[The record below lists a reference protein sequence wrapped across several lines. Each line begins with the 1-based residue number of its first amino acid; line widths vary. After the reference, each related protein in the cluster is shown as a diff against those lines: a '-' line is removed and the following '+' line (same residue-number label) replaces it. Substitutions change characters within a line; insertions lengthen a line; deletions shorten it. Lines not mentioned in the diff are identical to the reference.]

1 MAKYEMQVSNLP
13 PEEGQEAVTFP
24 RMVIERQVDTEELVR
39 RASHGTTFGEAETLG
54 CLRLLARELAY
65 AMAQGCS
72 VRLEGIGTFTP
83 ALGLRR
89 GKEREQADG
98 SGGRRNAT
106 SVRVKDVNFR
116 ASPGL
121 VREVDRWCRLKRSD
135 RKFAR
140 SSDRYTEQERLELAR
155 GFLRQH
161 GRMLL
166 WQYCQLTGLL
176 KDKASRE
183 LRRWTERR
191 EETGITST
199 GRGPVKAW
207 VPYVPSAPAGD

>member
-1 MAKYEMQVSNLP
+1 MAKYGMQVSNLP

-24 RMVIERQVDTEELVR
+24 RMVIERQIDTDELVR
-39 RASHGTTFGEAETLG
+39 RASQDTTFSGAEMRG
-54 CLRLLARELAY
+54 CLRQLARELAY

-72 VRLEGIGTFTP
+72 VQLEGIGTFTP

-89 GKEREQADG
+89 GKEREKADG
-98 SGGRRNAT
+98 SGGRRNAV
-106 SVRVKDVNFR
+106 SVRVRDVNFR
-116 ASPGL
+116 ASAGL
-121 VREVDRWCRLKRSD
+121 VGEVNRWCRLERSD

-166 WQYCQLTGLL
+166 WQYCQLTELL

-199 GRGPVKAW
+199 GQGPVKAW
-207 VPYVPSAPAGD
+207 IAYVPSAPAVD